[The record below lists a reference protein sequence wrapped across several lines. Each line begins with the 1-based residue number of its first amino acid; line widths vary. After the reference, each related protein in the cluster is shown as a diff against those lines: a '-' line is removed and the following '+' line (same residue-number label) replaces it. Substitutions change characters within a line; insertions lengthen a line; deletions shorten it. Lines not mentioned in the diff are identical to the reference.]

1 MRLPSSAV
9 SRARTATIVGVL
21 NGLAIVDGL
30 VGYVAEKANT
40 PEEN

>member
-9 SRARTATIVGVL
+9 SRARTWTIVGVL
-21 NGLAIVDGL
+21 NGLAIVDGI

-40 PEEN
+40 SKEN